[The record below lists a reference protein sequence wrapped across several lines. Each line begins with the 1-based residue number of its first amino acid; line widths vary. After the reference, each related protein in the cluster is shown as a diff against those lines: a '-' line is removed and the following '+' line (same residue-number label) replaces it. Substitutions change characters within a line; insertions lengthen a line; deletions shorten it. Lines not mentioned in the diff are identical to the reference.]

1 MRIVRWIRSLFIKVE
16 VDEIDYEYEQLP
28 PHVKEFMEKRL
39 DDK

>member
-1 MRIVRWIRSLFIKVE
+1 MRIVRWIKSLFVKVE
-16 VDEIDYEYEQLP
+16 VDEVDYEYEQLP

>member
-1 MRIVRWIRSLFIKVE
+1 MRIVRWIKSLFVKVE
-16 VDEIDYEYEQLP
+16 VDEVDYEHEQLP